1 MGKPYILAHDLG
13 TTGNKANLFDE
24 RGQLV
29 ASAFCGYETSYPQ
42 AGWAEQDADDW
53 WLAVIE
59 TSKTLLARSQIRP
72 AEVAV
77 VSFSAQM
84 MAGLPVDAQGAPLRR
99 AIIWADQRATEEA
112 AFFGQVCG
120 PDTIYRRTGHRVSA
134 AYTGPKMLWVKNH
147 EPQIYA
153 RARVFLQPK
162 DYAAFRLTDQF
173 ATDYS
178 DASGTHL
185 FNLDRLEWDR
195 EIMQAMGIAPALLPQ
210 AFPSQQV
217 IGHITRKAARLTG
230 LRAGTPVVIGGG
242 DGACATTGAG
252 VVSEGDA
259 YNYIGS
265 STWLSIASPR
275 PLYDPQQRIVNF
287 KHLDPALVC
296 PMGTMQAAGGAYKW
310 LSAWLR
316 GSSQMEDIYLQMDSW
331 AAQTPVGAEG
341 LLFLPYLMG
350 ERSPYWNPQARGAFV
365 GLSMRHGPGHAARA
379 VMEGVALNLRLIL
392 EALTEQGVRVSAM
405 RLIGGGAKSALWR
418 QILADVYELPILRP
432 QLLAEATSLGA
443 AIAGG
448 VGVGLWKS
456 YQIAHELVQTIPAE
470 QPNPETQA
478 VYQRLYPLFK
488 EAYRALEPIFP
499 RLN

>member
-1 MGKPYILAHDLG
+1 MGKTYILAHDLG

-29 ASAFCGYETSYPQ
+29 ASAFFGYETSYPQ

-53 WLAVIE
+53 QRAVIE
-59 TSKTLLARSQIRP
+59 TSKTLLAQSQIRP
-72 AEVAV
+72 GEIAAI
-77 VSFSAQM
+77 SFSAQM
-84 MAGLPVDAQGAPLRR
+84 MAGLPVDASGAPLRK

-112 AFFGQVCG
+112 AFFTQTCG
-120 PDTIYRRTGHRVSA
+120 AETIYRRTGHRVSA
-134 AYTGPKMLWVKNH
+134 AYSGPKMLWIKRH
-147 EPQIYA
+147 EPGLYA
-153 RARVFLQPK
+153 RTRVFLQPK
-162 DYAAFRLTDQF
+162 DYAAFCLTGQF

-185 FNLDRLEWDR
+185 FNLDRLEWDQ
-195 EIMQAMGIAPALLPQ
+195 EIMQAVGIAPTLLPP
-210 AFPSQQV
+210 AFPSQRIIGQV
-217 IGHITRKAARLTG
+217 TREASWLTG
-230 LRAGTPVVIGGG
+230 LAEGTPVVIGGG

-265 STWLSIASPR
+265 STWLSVASAK

-316 GSSQMEDIYLQMDSW
+316 GAGEAENIYQMMDAW
-331 AAQTPVGAEG
+331 AAQTPAGAEG

-379 VMEGVALNLRLIL
+379 AMEGVAFNLRLIL
-392 EALTEQGVRVSAM
+392 EALVEQGVQVRAM

-418 QILADVYELPILRP
+418 QILADIYELPILRP

-448 VGVGLWKS
+448 VGVGLWPS
-456 YQIAHELVQTIPAE
+456 YRIAHELVQALPAE
-470 QPNPETQA
+470 QPNPATQI
-478 VYQRLYPLFK
+478 VYRRLYPLFQ

-499 RLN
+499 RLA